1 MNAKVDFVNTFPQVD
16 TTVVGSENTKL
27 QQNCDDVEEKLDN
40 AINKNKKILSDLE
53 EYWEEEGKLKEHLKG
68 TRTRLD
74 ENKPVVMDAAKLKE
88 QLGRVQVR
96 YTYIHTYFIVTS
108 PKGLFRNNDYVT
120 LFIITNYNT

>member
-1 MNAKVDFVNTFPQVD
+1 MNAKVNFVITFPQVD

-27 QQNCDDVEEKLDN
+27 QQHCDDVKEKLDN

-53 EYWEEEGKLKEHLKG
+53 EYWGEEGKLKEHLK
-68 TRTRLD
+68 RTRIKLD

-96 YTYIHTYFIVTS
+96 CDECCYCLSTFFACVIPCTVIGQLHDDDI
-108 PKGLFRNNDYVT
+108 
-120 LFIITNYNT
+120 

>member
-16 TTVVGSENTKL
+16 TTVVESENTKL

-108 PKGLFRNNDYVT
+108 PKGLFRNNDYIT

>member
-1 MNAKVDFVNTFPQVD
+1 M
-16 TTVVGSENTKL
+16 

-96 YTYIHTYFIVTS
+96 YTYIHTLLLPPQRGFPGTM
-108 PKGLFRNNDYVT
+108 
-120 LFIITNYNT
+120 IILHYL